1 MVLFIFTVSLLVRTP
16 FYLVFTLKF
25 TIHFFNFQDTAF
37 IYYYTTSC
45 TVWETPYFSPPI
57 HCAIVFIDYCLY
69 IIIPKT
75 RRYYSCFRQLS
86 FKEIFKNVFY
96 VYPHFLPFCCSYL
109 LCFIYL
115 SYWSKL
121 TFAIILFP
129 LLLDIGQFCWRSIL

>member
-69 IIIPKT
+69 VIIPKT
-75 RRYYSCFRQLS
+75 PCYYSCFRQLS

-96 VYPHFLPFCCSYL
+96 VYPQFYL
-109 LCFIYL
+109 SVALIYCVLFIYRIDPNWHLL
-115 SYWSKL
+115 SYSFL
-121 TFAIILFP
+121 YYLI
-129 LLLDIGQFCWRSIL
+129 